1 MRWKNALGLTARD
14 KNGSRDM
21 AIELCRELWP
31 QCPDLQDTSKLKK
44 HHGRAEAF
52 LIAAYGHASLGDP
65 HGRLRERDPLSVI
78 LARLA
83 RPRRKKG
90 EESAPAPETPL
101 ATTAPPEAA
110 PVTPAAWTGPLGT
123 PDDPIT
129 IDIDLAQ

>member
-14 KNGSRDM
+14 KDRSRDI

-31 QCPDLQDTSKLKK
+31 QCPDLQDASKLKK

-65 HGRLRERDPLSVI
+65 HGRLRERDPLSAI

-90 EESAPAPETPL
+90 EES
-101 ATTAPPEAA
+101 A